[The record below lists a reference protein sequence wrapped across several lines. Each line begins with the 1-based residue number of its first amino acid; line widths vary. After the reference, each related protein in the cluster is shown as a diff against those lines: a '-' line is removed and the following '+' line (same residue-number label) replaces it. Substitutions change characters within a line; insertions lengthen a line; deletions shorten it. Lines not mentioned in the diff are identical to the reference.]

1 MKMFNKYRVMF
12 IRPLMQILYSFKYE
26 NCFASKLINDFNV
39 RIKIVKQEFRDKYI
53 YETLSIYSESDELLK
68 KTVEYLSN
76 YKHSEGMD
84 IVEKGSN
91 FITVNVVTKSCP
103 LVEVMKK
110 KLMNPTNKIKLERID
125 YSGNIFWQL
134 NVSNYNKIRHIDDT
148 LKEIYDIKD
157 SNIKTFNGRRINI
170 KSEYILKEAF
180 ERGYFDVPKKIGLK
194 GLSETLDIPPTTLDL
209 LLRRQLRQVIQQ
221 TIK

>member
-1 MKMFNKYRVMF
+1 MFVRCC
-12 IRPLMQILYSFKYE
+12 MQILYSFKYE
-26 NCFASKLINDFNV
+26 NCFASKLINDFKI
-39 RIKIVKQEFRDKYI
+39 RIKIVEQEVRDKYI
-53 YETLSIYSESDELLK
+53 YETLSLYSESEDILK
-68 KTVEYLSN
+68 KTIDYLEN
-76 YKHSEGMD
+76 YKHSED
-84 IVEKGSN
+84 VTIVEKGAN
-91 FITVNVVTKSCP
+91 FVTLNVVAKSCP

-110 KLMNPTNKIKLERID
+110 KLMNSDSKIKLERID
-125 YSGNIFWQL
+125 YSGNLFWEL

-148 LKEIYDIKD
+148 LREIYDIKD
-157 SNIKTFNGRRINI
+157 SNIKTFNGRRISI

-194 GLSETLDIPPTTLDL
+194 ELSSTLDIPPTTLDL